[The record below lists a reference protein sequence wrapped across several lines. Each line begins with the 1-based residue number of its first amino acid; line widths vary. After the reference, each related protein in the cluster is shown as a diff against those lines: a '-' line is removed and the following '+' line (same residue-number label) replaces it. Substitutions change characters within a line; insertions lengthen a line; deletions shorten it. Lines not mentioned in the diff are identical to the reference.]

1 MMMRSL
7 FGIVLLSV
15 FLFSMGVAGVAGDTL
30 HSVDEEIISANT
42 LFGFNLFSEL
52 VREDAGKNVFIS
64 PLSISIALGMTYNG
78 AAGKTQEAMAKALGL
93 KGMKLEKI
101 NPGYAG
107 LMKDLKS
114 SDPRVELLIANS
126 LWARREVKFEPDFLK
141 RNKEFYKAR
150 ITTLD
155 FADPGSPGAINK
167 WVSEN
172 TKGKI
177 KKIVE
182 QIDPQTVMFLINAIY
197 CRGKWSCEFDKSRT
211 KDDIFYL
218 LDGTEKSVPMMSQSG
233 RYQYYRGK
241 GFQAVSL
248 PYGDGRMSMYIFLPD
263 EGSSLSDFLAGL
275 NRENWGKWLP
285 LFHYMEGDIRLPRFK
300 LEYEKSLNNALES
313 LGMGIAFDPGKADFR
328 GMSDTTLYIQSVL
341 HKAVVEVNEEGT
353 VAAAVTSVMM
363 GITSVPE
370 RFTFIVNRPF
380 FFAIHDNQ
388 TNSLLFMGAVVKPG

>member
-1 MMMRSL
+1 MRSL

>member
-1 MMMRSL
+1 MRSL
-7 FGIVLLSV
+7 FGVVLLSV
-15 FLFSMGVAGVAGDTL
+15 FLFSMWVAGVAGDTL
-30 HSVDEEIISANT
+30 HSVDEEVISANT

-78 AAGKTQEAMAKALGL
+78 AAGETQEAMAKALEL
-93 KGMKLEKI
+93 KGMKLEEV
-101 NPGYAG
+101 NSGYAG

-114 SDPRVELLIANS
+114 SDPKVELLIANS
-126 LWARREVKFEPDFLK
+126 LWARREVEFEPGFLK
-141 RNKEFYKAR
+141 RNKEFYRAR

-197 CRGKWSCEFDKSRT
+197 FRGKWGCEFDKSRT
-211 KDDIFYL
+211 KDGIFHL

-233 RYQYYRGK
+233 RYRYYRGK

-300 LEYEKSLNNALES
+300 LEYEKSLNNALGS

-328 GMSDTTLYIQSVL
+328 RMSDTTLYIHSVL

-388 TNSLLFMGAVVKPG
+388 TNSLLFMGAVVKPW

>member
-30 HSVDEEIISANT
+30 HSVDEEVISANT

-78 AAGKTQEAMAKALGL
+78 AAGKTQEAMAKALEL
-93 KGMKLEKI
+93 KGMKLEDI

-155 FADPGSPGAINK
+155 FADPGSPGVINK

-172 TKGKI
+172 TKGEI

-197 CRGKWSCEFDKSRT
+197 FRGKWSCEFDKSRT

>member
-1 MMMRSL
+1 MMRSL

-30 HSVDEEIISANT
+30 HSVDEEVISANT

-78 AAGKTQEAMAKALGL
+78 AAGKTQEAMAKALEL

-126 LWARREVKFEPDFLK
+126 LWARREVEFEPDFLK

-155 FADPGSPGAINK
+155 FADPGSPGVINK

-172 TKGKI
+172 TKGEI

-197 CRGKWSCEFDKSRT
+197 FRGKWSCEFDKSRT

>member
-1 MMMRSL
+1 
-7 FGIVLLSV
+7 
-15 FLFSMGVAGVAGDTL
+15 MGVAGVAGDTL

>member
-1 MMMRSL
+1 MMRSL

-30 HSVDEEIISANT
+30 HSVDEEVISANT

-78 AAGKTQEAMAKALGL
+78 AAGKTQEAMAKALEL

-107 LMKDLKS
+107 LMKGLKS

-126 LWARREVKFEPDFLK
+126 LWARREVEFEPDFLK

-155 FADPGSPGAINK
+155 FADPGSPGVINK

-172 TKGKI
+172 TKGEI

-197 CRGKWSCEFDKSRT
+197 FRGKWSCEFDKSRT

>member
-1 MMMRSL
+1 MRSL
-7 FGIVLLSV
+7 FGVVLLSV

-30 HSVDEEIISANT
+30 HSVDEEVISANT

-78 AAGKTQEAMAKALGL
+78 AAGKTQEAMAKALEL
-93 KGMKLEKI
+93 KGMKLEEV
-101 NPGYAG
+101 NSGYAG

-126 LWARREVKFEPDFLK
+126 LWARREVEFEPDFLK

-150 ITTLD
+150 VTTLD
-155 FADPGSPGAINK
+155 FADPGSPGVINK

-197 CRGKWSCEFDKSRT
+197 FRGKWSCEFDKSRT

-328 GMSDTTLYIQSVL
+328 GMSDSTLYIQSVL

>member
-1 MMMRSL
+1 MMRSL

-78 AAGKTQEAMAKALGL
+78 AAGKTQEAMAKALEL

-197 CRGKWSCEFDKSRT
+197 FRGKWSCEFDKSRT

-328 GMSDTTLYIQSVL
+328 GMSDSTLYIQSVL

>member
-1 MMMRSL
+1 MMRSL

-30 HSVDEEIISANT
+30 HSVDEEVISANT

-78 AAGKTQEAMAKALGL
+78 AAGKTQEAMAKALEL

-126 LWARREVKFEPDFLK
+126 LWARREVEFEPDFLK

-155 FADPGSPGAINK
+155 LADPGSPGVINK

-177 KKIVE
+177 
-182 QIDPQTVMFLINAIY
+182 
-197 CRGKWSCEFDKSRT
+197 C
-211 KDDIFYL
+211 L
-218 LDGTEKSVPMMSQSG
+218 LYTSPS
-233 RYQYYRGK
+233 
-241 GFQAVSL
+241 
-248 PYGDGRMSMYIFLPD
+248 
-263 EGSSLSDFLAGL
+263 
-275 NRENWGKWLP
+275 
-285 LFHYMEGDIRLPRFK
+285 PRD
-300 LEYEKSLNNALES
+300 S
-313 LGMGIAFDPGKADFR
+313 
-328 GMSDTTLYIQSVL
+328 
-341 HKAVVEVNEEGT
+341 
-353 VAAAVTSVMM
+353 
-363 GITSVPE
+363 
-370 RFTFIVNRPF
+370 
-380 FFAIHDNQ
+380 
-388 TNSLLFMGAVVKPG
+388 

>member
-1 MMMRSL
+1 MRSL

-15 FLFSMGVAGVAGDTL
+15 FLFSVGVAGVAGDTL

-78 AAGKTQEAMAKALGL
+78 AAGKTQEAMAKALEL
-93 KGMKLEKI
+93 KGMKLEDI
-101 NPGYAG
+101 NSGYAG

-126 LWARREVKFEPDFLK
+126 LWARREVEFEPDFLK

-197 CRGKWSCEFDKSRT
+197 FRGKWSCEFDKSRT

-233 RYQYYRGK
+233 RFQYYRGK

-285 LFHYMEGDIRLPRFK
+285 LFHYMEGDIKLPRFK
-300 LEYEKSLNNALES
+300 LEYEKSLNNALGS

-363 GITSVPE
+363 GITSVSE

>member
-1 MMMRSL
+1 MMRSL

-30 HSVDEEIISANT
+30 HSVDEEVISANT

-78 AAGKTQEAMAKALGL
+78 AAGKTQEAMAKALEL
-93 KGMKLEKI
+93 KGMKLEDI

-126 LWARREVKFEPDFLK
+126 LWARREVEFEPDFLK

-155 FADPGSPGAINK
+155 FADPGSPGVINK

-172 TKGKI
+172 TKGEI

-197 CRGKWSCEFDKSRT
+197 FRGKWSCEFDKSRT